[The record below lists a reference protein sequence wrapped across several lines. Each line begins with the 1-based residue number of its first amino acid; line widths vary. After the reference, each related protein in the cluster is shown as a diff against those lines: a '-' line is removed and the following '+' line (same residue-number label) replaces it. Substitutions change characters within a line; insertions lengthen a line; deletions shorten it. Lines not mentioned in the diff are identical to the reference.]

1 MIQPGCPAFSCS
13 GQFFAILIGDISISW
28 ECAVRLFTTVAALR
42 CYLDLHG
49 FSLNVGFV
57 PTMGALHQGHL
68 SLIERAKA
76 ENDIVVV
83 SIFVNPLQFGPQ
95 EDFQKYPRVLDQDRQ
110 LCENAGVDVIFA
122 PTPEELGI
130 DPQNMVNDP
139 ENATAET
146 GTITLTQVVPPPAM
160 ISGLCGRSRP
170 GHFQGVATIVTKL
183 LNIVAPTRAYFGE
196 KDAQQLA
203 VIRRLV
209 RDLNFN
215 VEIVGCPIVREPSGL
230 ALSSRNQ
237 YLSPPE
243 KELAAVLYRSLKR
256 GAEVLS
262 QGDRRSDQI
271 VGAVKAEILKTFAA
285 HPEIPTEIDYVELV
299 DPNTMQP
306 LDQVTETGLLA
317 IAVRIGST
325 RLIDNMMLR
334 HRQPVIAIDGPAGAG
349 KSTVA
354 KQVAH
359 RLGLHY
365 LDTGA
370 MYRAVTW
377 LVLQSGIPLDDEPA
391 IAELVAHAEISM
403 WHPEGQPSQISI
415 NGHNVTEAIRS
426 QNVTAQVSAI
436 AAQKEVR
443 RVLVREQ
450 QRYGRTGGIVAEGR
464 DLGTHVFPSAELKI
478 FLTASVAERARRRQ
492 QDLINLG
499 LGEMSLKQLEKDI
512 AERDRLDSTRAI
524 APLRKA
530 TDAIEIQTDSL
541 TVAQVVEQI
550 VQRYYQNS

>member
-1 MIQPGCPAFSCS
+1 M
-13 GQFFAILIGDISISW
+13 
-28 ECAVRLFTTVAALR
+28 RLFTTVAALR

-68 SLIERAKA
+68 SLVERAKT

-95 EDFQKYPRVLDQDRQ
+95 EDLQKYPRVLEKDRQ
-110 LCENAGVDVIFA
+110 LCEDAGVDVIFA
-122 PTPEELGI
+122 PTPEEMGI
-130 DPQNMVNDP
+130 G
-139 ENATAET
+139 ETA
-146 GTITLTQVVPPPAM
+146 TLTQVVPPAFLV
-160 ISGLCGRSRP
+160 SGLCGRSRL

-183 LNIVAPTRAYFGE
+183 LNIVTPTRAYFGQ

-203 VIRRLV
+203 IIRRLV
-209 RDLNFN
+209 ADLNSN

-237 YLSPPE
+237 YLSTQE
-243 KELAAVLYRSLKR
+243 KELAAVLYRSLQR

-262 QGDRRSDQI
+262 RGNSRSDEI
-271 VGAVKAEILKTFAA
+271 ISAVKAEIRETCAA
-285 HPEIPTEIDYVELV
+285 KPEIPTEIDYVELV

-306 LDQVTETGLLA
+306 LDNVAETGLLA

-325 RLIDNMMLR
+325 RLIDNIVLR
-334 HRQPVIAIDGPAGAG
+334 NRQPVIAIDGPAGAG

-359 RLGLHY
+359 QLGLHY

-391 IAELVAHAEISM
+391 VAELVANAEISM

-415 NGHNVTEAIRS
+415 NGQNVTEAIRS
-426 QNVTAQVSAI
+426 QSVTSQVSAI

-443 RVLVREQ
+443 RLLVREQ
-450 QRYGRTGGIVAEGR
+450 QRYGRIGGIVGEGR
-464 DLGTHVFPSAELKI
+464 DLGTHVFPNAELKI
-478 FLTASVAERARRRQ
+478 YLTASVAERARRRQ

-541 TVAQVVEQI
+541 TIAQVVEQI
-550 VQRYYQNS
+550 VQLYQQKN

>member
-1 MIQPGCPAFSCS
+1 
-13 GQFFAILIGDISISW
+13 
-28 ECAVRLFTTVAALR
+28 
-42 CYLDLHG
+42 
-49 FSLNVGFV
+49 
-57 PTMGALHQGHL
+57 
-68 SLIERAKA
+68 
-76 ENDIVVV
+76 
-83 SIFVNPLQFGPQ
+83 
-95 EDFQKYPRVLDQDRQ
+95 
-110 LCENAGVDVIFA
+110 
-122 PTPEELGI
+122 
-130 DPQNMVNDP
+130 
-139 ENATAET
+139 
-146 GTITLTQVVPPPAM
+146 
-160 ISGLCGRSRP
+160 
-170 GHFQGVATIVTKL
+170 VATIVTKL
-183 LNIVAPTRAYFGE
+183 LNIVTPTRAYFGQ

-203 VIRRLV
+203 IIRRLV
-209 RDLNFN
+209 ADLNSN

-237 YLSPPE
+237 YLSPEE
-243 KELAAVLYRSLKR
+243 KELAAVLYRSLQR

-262 QGDRRSDQI
+262 RGNSRSDEMI
-271 VGAVKAEILKTFAA
+271 GAVKAEIRETCAA
-285 HPEIPTEIDYVELV
+285 KPEIPTEIDYVELV

-306 LDQVTETGLLA
+306 LDIVAETGLLA

-325 RLIDNMMLR
+325 RLIDNIVLR
-334 HRQPVIAIDGPAGAG
+334 NRQPVIAIDGPAGAG

-359 RLGLHY
+359 QLGLHY

-391 IAELVAHAEISM
+391 VAELVANGSISM

-415 NGHNVTEAIRS
+415 NGQNVTEAIRS
-426 QNVTAQVSAI
+426 QSVTSQVSAI

-443 RVLVREQ
+443 RLLVREQ
-450 QRYGRTGGIVAEGR
+450 QRYGRTGGIVGEGR
-464 DLGTHVFPSAELKI
+464 DLGTHVFPNAELKI
-478 FLTASVAERARRRQ
+478 YLTASVAERARRRQ

-530 TDAIEIQTDSL
+530 IDAIEIQTDSL
-541 TVAQVVEQI
+541 TITQVVEQI
-550 VQRYYQNS
+550 VQLYHQNN